1 MTLVRKSEFANLCNV
16 SNARVSQWLSEGK
29 IDGEAIVGTGQR
41 AMLDVEKAQEQ
52 LKLRLATDER
62 YGLNGLG
69 TKLDTPINNGARGAQ
84 ENGAARSARVIP
96 EGETVVTT
104 DEQMKEVKLK
114 QQQLLLAKMAYAD
127 LALKGVYAST
137 REAAGGFSKVATE
150 MMSIVEGWFPD
161 LASAHAAKFQISQ
174 RESLH
179 LTREEFRK
187 VRDQMAAVWRGL
199 ASKLPKIIDEE

>member
-69 TKLDTPINNGARGAQ
+69 TKLDAKPDMAVPNPPVLQVR
-84 ENGAARSARVIP
+84 
-96 EGETVVTT
+96 EGETVGTT

-137 REAAGGFSKVATE
+137 REAAGGFTKVATE

>member
-1 MTLVRKSEFANLCNV
+1 VTLVRKSEFANLCNV
-16 SNARVSQWLSEGK
+16 SNGRVSQWLTEGK

-41 AMLDVEKAQEQ
+41 AQINVEVAREQ

-69 TKLDTPINNGARGAQ
+69 TKLDGPTVPNLPVSQVR
-84 ENGAARSARVIP
+84 
-96 EGETVVTT
+96 EGETVGMT

-127 LALKGVYAST
+127 LALKGVYANT

-150 MMSIVEGWFPD
+150 MMAMIEGWFPD
-161 LASAHAAKFQISQ
+161 LASAHAAKRQISQ

-187 VRDQMAAVWRGL
+187 IRDQMAVVWRNH
-199 ASKLPKIIDEE
+199 AAKMPKIIDED